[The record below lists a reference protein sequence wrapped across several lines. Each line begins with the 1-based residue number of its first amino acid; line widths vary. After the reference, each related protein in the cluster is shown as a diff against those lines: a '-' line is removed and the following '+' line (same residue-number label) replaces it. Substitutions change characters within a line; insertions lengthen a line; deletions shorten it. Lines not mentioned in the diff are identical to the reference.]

1 MSLLP
6 KSKFFPPAELAEEEG
21 VVLFGGRLT
30 PEWLLDA
37 YSHGIFPWPIFDGAD
52 IVGGFHATWRISRGA
67 VARMLGWGVMVAVIG
82 LVVRGGA
89 ELVTTPIGDGSPIR
103 AGITAAITEVFA
115 AYSMIALAVIYE
127 SQRRRAILASP
138 AAMPPAWA
146 AAEPPVPSNPF
157 EPPPPPLR

>member
-1 MSLLP
+1 MKKAGVGLLVVVMVTAFVPAVYVSIRLVFWSL
-6 KSKFFPPAELAEEEG
+6 A
-21 VVLFGGRLT
+21 
-30 PEWLLDA
+30 
-37 YSHGIFPWPIFDGAD
+37 IFDGAD

-89 ELVTTPIGDGSPIR
+89 ELITTPLGDANPVR
-103 AGITAAITEVFA
+103 AGIIAAITEVFA

-138 AAMPPAWA
+138 MAVPPAWA
-146 AAEPPVPSNPF
+146 TAEPPAESPTTSNPF
-157 EPPPPPLR
+157 EPPPPPRH